1 MHRND
6 DAVIGRWSS
15 APRLPLAETRKMAPT
30 SNKAAR
36 HRGVGRALVFGVTSV
51 LPKGTKFDPA
61 EASHGVLRGDF
72 DRLVTAGAFEKVEAA
87 QPFPRLGE
95 RTIGYQHL
103 ALAPTN
109 GGGLVRA
116 FETRAEASY
125 VPPLHFVD
133 PVP

>member
-1 MHRND
+1 
-6 DAVIGRWSS
+6 VS
-15 APRLPLAETRKMAPT
+15 TR
-30 SNKAAR
+30 SNTAAR

-72 DRLVTAGAFEKVEAA
+72 DRLVTADAFEKVEAA

-125 VPPLHFVD
+125 VRRSISSTQSLMLSSSGTYVSA
-133 PVP
+133 VGSL